1 MRTLLRDPA
10 GRCKA
15 ACRSRAPRAV
25 RPFRRCS
32 FSVRT
37 APQRYRRGPRSR
49 PLPRAGLSL
58 SRFRVGKV
66 EIIDKGGV
74 DAFELIRCH
83 PAKATAQARLVHRG
97 DLFDQSAAVAV
108 GRGDVNVATE
118 LAALGGRAR
127 HDGNCAAG
135 ACEIITAYDNG
146 RTAIHDLIA
155 GSRAGRD
162 GEEIDFSAFH
172 KVSPFRIASASE
184 LAPVWVMAVK

>member
-1 MRTLLRDPA
+1 MQTLLRGPA
-10 GRCKA
+10 DHCRA
-15 ACRSRAPRAV
+15 ACKSRAPRAV

-32 FSVRT
+32 SSIRT
-37 APQRYRRGPRSR
+37 APQRYRCGPRSR
-49 PLPRAGLSL
+49 PLLRAGLSL
-58 SRFRVGKV
+58 SRFCAGKV

-74 DAFELIRCH
+74 DALELIRCH

-97 DLFDQSAAVAV
+97 DLLDQSAAVAV
-108 GRGDVNVATE
+108 GGGDVNVAAE
-118 LAALGGRAR
+118 LAALRGRAR
-127 HDGNCAAG
+127 HNGNGTAG

-184 LAPVWVMAVK
+184 LAPARVVAVK